1 MTKIVNGCIAYDLD
15 VWPKN
20 TFKNFKIKNYLFGA
34 TNIVTKSD
42 EVKWVYSSYE
52 IAFDRAGSLN
62 FSIFGF
68 FWIL

>member
-20 TFKNFKIKNYLFGA
+20 TFKNFKIKNYLFDA

-42 EVKWVYSSYE
+42 EVK
-52 IAFDRAGSLN
+52 
-62 FSIFGF
+62 
-68 FWIL
+68 